1 MRPVMLAAG
10 RAAWGWHVLF
20 KGCWGQVQQEVEV
33 LEQLQEAVWG
43 YREQVTVW
51 LPGMVVKVYRLGV
64 FGRVYGDWRGN
75 WERWEAGLRGKLEQ
89 VRRGRRLRRA
99 FEIWWQGVLVGRLGF
114 TVFRKP
120 GIGATGDWT
129 VGALKK
135 GWEKLQA
142 RRGFGVW
149 KGLMM
154 EGRKLRESELFEKM
168 VQGVMA
174 GVRAGER
181 TGRTVEERSLYD

>member
-1 MRPVMLAAG
+1 MLG
-10 RAAWGWHVLF
+10 

-51 LPGMVVKVYRLGV
+51 LPGLVVKVYRLGV
-64 FGRVYGDWRGN
+64 LGRAYGVWRGN
-75 WERWEAGLRGKLEQ
+75 WEHREAGLGEKLEQ
-89 VRRGRRLRRA
+89 VRGGRRLRRA

-114 TVFRKP
+114 AVFRKP
-120 GIGATGDWT
+120 GIGASGDWA

-135 GWEKLQA
+135 EWEKLQA

-149 KGLMM
+149 ERLMRQ
-154 EGRKLRESELFEKM
+154 GRELRAAGWWWEELQARACRRWAARLKP
-168 VQGVMA
+168 
-174 GVRAGER
+174 VR
-181 TGRTVEERSLYD
+181 LQKY

>member
-1 MRPVMLAAG
+1 MRGDEVQKWDRGAMRGAPPG
-10 RAAWGWHVLF
+10 RH
-20 KGCWGQVQQEVEV
+20 
-33 LEQLQEAVWG
+33 
-43 YREQVTVW
+43 RND
-51 LPGMVVKVYRLGV
+51 RLGLLTP
-64 FGRVYGDWRGN
+64 
-75 WERWEAGLRGKLEQ
+75 GLRLEQ
-89 VRRGRRLRRA
+89 VRGGRRLRRA

-149 KGLMM
+149 KGLMRQGRELRAAGWWWFDPKLGFFPAGDEE
-154 EGRKLRESELFEKM
+154 EGYRRRLRTK
-168 VQGVMA
+168 
-174 GVRAGER
+174 
-181 TGRTVEERSLYD
+181 YD